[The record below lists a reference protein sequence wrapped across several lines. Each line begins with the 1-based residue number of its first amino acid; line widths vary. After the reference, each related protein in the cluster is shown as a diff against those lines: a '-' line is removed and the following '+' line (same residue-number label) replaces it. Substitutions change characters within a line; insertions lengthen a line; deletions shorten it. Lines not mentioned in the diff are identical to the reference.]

1 MSARAAL
8 WGVALVALAGC
19 SSYELPDRA
28 GALVDACTPI
38 DATAYS
44 EAREGGGAW
53 NSLDF
58 RGGGFAGE
66 GAGHSQKRCWP
77 RVQGMNSPDRRCVQT
92 NDLVVEMQADAA
104 TTYYRIPARTTY
116 ALYGEGGVAQCRI
129 VQED

>member
-1 MSARAAL
+1 VRRLAL
-8 WGVALVALAGC
+8 TVAALVALSGC
-19 SSYELPDRA
+19 GAYELPNHA

-38 DATAYS
+38 DAVAYT
-44 EAREGGGAW
+44 EARESGAAW
-53 NSLDF
+53 NSIDL

-77 RVQGMNSPDRRCVQT
+77 RVRGLNSPDRRCVQT
-92 NDLVVEMQADAA
+92 NDLVVEMQTDAA
-104 TTYYRIPARTTY
+104 TTYFRISARTTY